1 MEPQTNRTPQQNPQT
16 MPGMNQQQ
24 DSRTPG
30 NPYGVTT
37 NKFWDFIPATGDKP
51 PELLLYGAISSQQSW
66 WEDRVTPQQ
75 FNQELAA
82 LGDVPEIIVRINSGG
97 GDVFAANAIFTRLK
111 DCSAKVTVKIDGW
124 AASAATI
131 IAMAGDTIKIARN
144 GVFMIHDP
152 AMTVWDTFRAED
164 FLKMAD
170 ELKVIKQSIVNTYA
184 SKTGKKTEDIEQLM
198 SNETWWTGDIAVE
211 NGFCDELMFE
221 DSTTVV
227 ENSSKIVV
235 NSVPIDVSMF
245 KSIPTQ
251 LLNSPHNQNPG
262 SLVNSATEPINK
274 PKEKEEPEMA
284 APENKITTVDALK
297 AAYPD
302 LVATIQ
308 NEAAATE
315 RARIKGIEDLANTN
329 WDRSYEKAY
338 EKGVNTYVD
347 GSHGGGRTA
356 TGSGP
361 VTWNHDGS
369 PAGIAD
375 LCGNCWEW
383 VSGMRIVDGEIQIIP
398 YGNAMK
404 SDCNMGAK
412 STEWKAIKPDGTLV
426 APGTVGTLKID
437 RTSASDAT
445 LRINTSVTTQ
455 TTDSNDTSVPF
466 KDTKAVSGV
475 TIPQILIAS
484 GLYPD
489 AGQTTPGRFWA
500 RNNGERLPIRGS
512 SFGSTSNGGAGALS
526 LNNARSGVNNSD
538 SLRSALVE

>member
-1 MEPQTNRTPQQNPQT
+1 M
-16 MPGMNQQQ
+16 
-24 DSRTPG
+24 
-30 NPYGVTT
+30 
-37 NKFWDFIPATGDKP
+37 
-51 PELLLYGAISSQQSW
+51 
-66 WEDRVTPQQ
+66 TPQQ

-274 PKEKEEPEMA
+274 PQEKEEPEMA

-315 RARIKGIEDLANTN
+315 RARIKGIEDLANGN
-329 WDRSYEKAY
+329 YDAIAKDAKFVNPISAQEMAVKIISEQNKAGGNY
-338 EKGVNTYVD
+338 IQNRQQDAQD
-347 GSHGGGRTA
+347 G
-356 TGSGP
+356 
-361 VTWNHDGS
+361 
-369 PAGIAD
+369 
-375 LCGNCWEW
+375 
-383 VSGMRIVDGEIQIIP
+383 
-398 YGNAMK
+398 
-404 SDCNMGAK
+404 GA
-412 STEWKAIKPDGTLV
+412 
-426 APGTVGTLKID
+426 
-437 RTSASDAT
+437 
-445 LRINTSVTTQ
+445 
-455 TTDSNDTSVPF
+455 ND
-466 KDTKAVSGV
+466 VSGV
-475 TIPQILIAS
+475 TPEDNAGGDGKDPFNAAIDKLF
-484 GLYPD
+484 PD
-489 AGQTTPGRFWA
+489 TK
-500 RNNGERLPIRGS
+500 
-512 SFGSTSNGGAGALS
+512 
-526 LNNARSGVNNSD
+526 
-538 SLRSALVE
+538 